1 MFAAL
6 TAVSQSKIKPVM
18 IGAKIHSGLMLPL
31 YEALDYLVEDDI
43 YSIDLSV
50 SFPST
55 GKDYWEKLYHY
66 PETGIGVSLWNLG
79 NNEILG
85 KACVLY
91 GFINVPVYRHP
102 GRFSFN
108 YQISVGGAYLNKPF
122 DIHSNHLNRAMSSP
136 VNIYVRLGLDSNIQL
151 SPRSQVVIE
160 AGTSHFSNGKTK
172 SPNYGINAGTVS
184 VGFNYLLK
192 SNNVTYHEPGIPAV
206 EKRYIQSVIW
216 LGGSKVNDNLLNN
229 KYLTTSLSYNAERV
243 LNQRRRIGIG
253 ADLSYDGSIKEALQ
267 DSEGNPE
274 NNISRLIRFGL
285 HASYTVQYKRL
296 VGGIQAGY
304 YLYSKYVVLTSI
316 YNKLTVQYFIT
327 PRITGTMAVKSHWG
341 KADCFEYG
349 LGYYW

>member
-1 MFAAL
+1 
-6 TAVSQSKIKPVM
+6 M

-31 YEALDYLVEDDI
+31 YEALDYLVKDDI
-43 YSIDLSV
+43 GSIDLSL
-50 SFPST
+50 SFPAT

-66 PETGIGVSLWNLG
+66 PETGIGASYWCLG
-79 NNEILG
+79 NNEVLG
-85 KACVLY
+85 KAWALY
-91 GFINVPVYRHP
+91 GFVNVPVYRRP

-108 YQISVGGAYLNKPF
+108 YQISVGGAYLTKPF
-122 DIHSNHLNRAMSSP
+122 DIYSNHLNRAMSSP
-136 VNIYVRLGLDSNIQL
+136 VNIYVRLGIDSKFQL
-151 SPRSQVVIE
+151 STRSQVVIE
-160 AGTSHFSNGKTK
+160 AGTSHFSNGKTR

-184 VGFNYLLK
+184 VGFNYLLN
-192 SNNVTYHEPGIPAV
+192 SNNITYHEPEIPVV
-206 EKRYIQSVIW
+206 EKKYIQSIIC
-216 LGGSKVNDNLLNN
+216 LGGIKVNDNLLNN

-243 LNQRRRIGIG
+243 LSLRRRIGIG

-274 NNISRLIRFGL
+274 NDISRLIRFGL

-296 VGGIQAGY
+296 VAGIQAGY